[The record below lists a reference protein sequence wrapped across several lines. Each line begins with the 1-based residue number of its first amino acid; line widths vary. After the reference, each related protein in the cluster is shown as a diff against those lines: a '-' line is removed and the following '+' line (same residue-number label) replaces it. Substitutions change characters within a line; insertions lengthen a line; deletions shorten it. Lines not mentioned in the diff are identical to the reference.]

1 MEASGAYAYVSGWA
15 KTSQSPCS
23 TCDYII
29 WTLGSSTL
37 TTQTN
42 ANNGGHPAVGYL
54 WQGEMS
60 NPTYYAFHYP
70 DASCVNPSNC
80 TTVYPLAISGG
91 QAHSSIPTIDNTAPP
106 DYPYLVTTTINTP
119 GVGQTTNPP
128 GWVNP
133 FAQSAI
139 ALDQSG
145 GTRWF
150 SHFYENTLNTSEN
163 FCALYNIW
171 AMSPD
176 GKFVI
181 FCTDFNANFPGNTGT
196 GLNNAGKPFAVMASL
211 MLN

>member
-1 MEASGAYAYVSGWA
+1 MEASGTYAYTSGWA

-29 WTLGSSTL
+29 WTLGGSTL

-42 ANNGGHPAVGYL
+42 PNNGGHPAVGYL

-60 NPTYYAFHYP
+60 NPAYYAFHYP

-80 TTVYPLAISGG
+80 STVYPLAISGG
-91 QAHSSIPTIDNTAPP
+91 QAHSSIPTIDSTAPP
-106 DYPYLVTTTINTP
+106 DYPYLVTTTINVP
-119 GVGQTTNPP
+119 GSVTTNPP

-150 SHFYENTLNTSEN
+150 AHFYENTLNTTEN
-163 FCALYNIW
+163 FCAVYNIW

-181 FCTDFNANFPGNTGT
+181 FCTDDNAGFPGNTGT
-196 GLNNAGKPFAVMASL
+196 GVNNAGKPFAVIQSL